1 MKKKMVILL
10 LTLGILGMAAG
21 CGDKK
26 ADTDKKE
33 ETAEEFVLTNDDG
46 KVVAVDVENLEDYI
60 TLGEYKNLTVE
71 ESPKTEISD
80 EDVDSSIHYMLLNQY
95 EQVEVTEDRA
105 VQKEDTVNIDYT
117 GYMDGEEFEGGSA
130 TGDDLL
136 IGSGSFISGFE
147 DGLIGHKKGE
157 EVTLDLNFPEDY
169 QNEEMQGKAVQFKV
183 KINKISQA
191 PELTDE
197 WVAANTDYKTVEEY
211 KAAQKELM
219 QKSADADYESQ
230 VKSDLFSLVVDDT
243 EFKDYPEDLLKD
255 TKEKVR
261 EQLDSMY
268 QAQVGISLD
277 DYIKQQGI
285 SEEDEDKALTEQAQN
300 YLKQNLVVQGILKA
314 EGIEM
319 TEKDYEEEVEKFAQL
334 SGFPDAKT
342 MQSYY
347 SDQSVI
353 KESVLWNRACDVL
366 METATVNV
374 KEAETGDE

>member
-157 EVTLDLNFPEDY
+157 EVTLDLTFPEDY

-243 EFKDYPEDLLKD
+243 EFKDYPEILLKD

-300 YLKQNLVVQGILKA
+300 YLKQNLVVQGISMQKALK
-314 EGIEM
+314 
-319 TEKDYEEEVEKFAQL
+319 
-334 SGFPDAKT
+334 
-342 MQSYY
+342 
-347 SDQSVI
+347 
-353 KESVLWNRACDVL
+353 
-366 METATVNV
+366 
-374 KEAETGDE
+374 

>member
-1 MKKKMVILL
+1 MKKKIVILL
-10 LTLGILGMAAG
+10 LSLGILGMAAG

-46 KVVAVDVENLEDYI
+46 KVVAIDVEHLEDYI

-71 ESPKTEISD
+71 ESPKTEVSD
-80 EDVDSSIHYMLLNQY
+80 EDVDSSIQYMLLNQY

-130 TGDDLL
+130 TGSDLL

-157 EVTLDLNFPEDY
+157 EVTLDLTFPEDY
-169 QNEEMQGKAVQFKV
+169 KNEEMQGKAVQFKV

-191 PELTDE
+191 PKLTDE
-197 WVAANTDYKTVEEY
+197 WVAENTKYKSVAEY
-211 KAAQKELM
+211 KAAQKEQM

-230 VKSDLFSLVVDDT
+230 VKSDLFSLVVDGT
-243 EFKDYPEDLLKD
+243 EFKDYPEDLLKK

-277 DYIKQQGI
+277 DYIEQQGI

-300 YLKQNLVVQGILKA
+300 YLKQNLVVQGILNA
-314 EGIEM
+314 EGIKM

-334 SGFPDAKT
+334 TGFPDAKT
-342 MQSYY
+342 MQTYY
-347 SDQSVI
+347 SDQNVI

-366 METATVNV
+366 LETATVNV